1 MSSPAEVTPARAV
14 VQARRPRRDDAIDVA
29 EQMLRRGERVDMQTV
44 ADALD
49 IGRATLYRWVGDREK
64 LMDEVLGRLVA
75 KNWRTA
81 RVDPDGESLD
91 AVLATIAGFMAATA
105 AWPPVLDFAER
116 EPDLALRILL
126 AAQGNVAD
134 GIRLGLEET
143 LALHL
148 PGRDVAPATLD
159 VLVRIGAA
167 LQWANVAAGNP
178 PDIDTAVE
186 AARALLT
193 IALAAPRD

>member
-1 MSSPAEVTPARAV
+1 VPESPAV
-14 VQARRPRRDDAIDVA
+14 RRPRRDDAIDIA

-64 LMDEVLGRLVA
+64 LLDEVLGRLVA

-81 RVDPDGESLD
+81 RVEAGASSLD

-105 AWPPVLDFAER
+105 SWPPVVDFAER

-126 AAQGNVAD
+126 APDGNVAD
-134 GIRLGLEET
+134 GIRVGLQDT
-143 LALHL
+143 LARHL
-148 PGRDVAPATLD
+148 PGRTLPAATLD
-159 VLVRIGAA
+159 VMVKIGAA

-186 AARALLT
+186 ASRALLT
-193 IALAAPRD
+193 VALSD

>member
-1 MSSPAEVTPARAV
+1 MSIPGDAV
-14 VQARRPRRDDAIDVA
+14 APWVVPQVRRPRRDDAIDVA

-64 LMDEVLGRLVA
+64 LLDEVLGRLVA

-81 RVDPDGESLD
+81 RVEPDGQSLD

-126 AAQGNVAD
+126 APEGHVAD
-134 GIRLGLEET
+134 GIRLGLDQT
-143 LALHL
+143 LARHL
-148 PGRDVAPATLD
+148 PGCEIEPGVIQ
-159 VLVRIGAA
+159 VIVRIGAA

-193 IALAAPRD
+193 IALASPSD